1 MTNPLL
7 ASLFNLRR
15 HRSSFR
21 RVLVLLDPE
30 TGVDTAEIFR
40 VTRPWQSWM
49 TITGV
54 VTADRASVAAA
65 LLTTDAR
72 QADILLCLSNDGAI
86 KTIVRAACLD
96 GGRTF
101 IDPTLAPQDTRE
113 HALYQEVL
121 HHDFELGGFNEW
133 TGKDAQ
139 YSSAVLRMMS
149 ATHCRMAFPAYAAKP
164 LAELWQQNGGRPL
177 QALDVGCGA
186 ISRLRWGALSGLLT
200 ITGVDPLLDMY
211 SIVRERHGYTALPEI
226 RCTREI
232 VIGAEDLRSAIAP
245 GSFDF
250 VYCANALDHTEDPG
264 RVIESIA
271 AALRIGGVF
280 AVDVYTRE
288 GSRENWWQL
297 HQFDMYLND
306 RSEFVAETRDGVVRP
321 LVPPGCG
328 LVVREIA
335 GQHETTALILERV
348 HEEALKKTA

>member
-7 ASLFNLRR
+7 LSLFNLRR
-15 HRSSFR
+15 YRSSFR
-21 RVLVLLDPE
+21 RVFVLVDPQ

-54 VTADRASVAAA
+54 VTVDRASVAAA

-72 QADILLCLSNDGAI
+72 QADILLCLSNDGPI

-101 IDPTLAPQDTRE
+101 IDPTLAPQHTRE

-164 LAELWQQNGGRPL
+164 LGELWQQNGGRPL
-177 QALDVGCGA
+177 QALDVSCGA
-186 ISRLRWGALSGLLT
+186 ISRLRARSGLLT
-200 ITGVDPLLDMY
+200 ITGVDPLLDM
-211 SIVRERHGYTALPEI
+211 RDRARAARLQ
-226 RCTREI
+226 RCRRS
-232 VIGAEDLRSAIAP
+232 GARGRSPSARRICHRPSP

-271 AALRIGGVF
+271 SALRIGGVF

-306 RSEFVAETRDGVVRP
+306 HGEFLAETRDGVVRP
-321 LVPPGCG
+321 LLPAGCG

-335 GQHETTALILERV
+335 ARHETTALVLERV
-348 HEEALKKTA
+348 DGQGLRKTA